1 MVALDGHQQDHRH
14 HQQHEQQQ
22 HEQQQHEPQQDQRRT
37 LANAS
42 DAELL
47 TAHTA
52 GDPDA
57 FGELFRRHR
66 DRMWAVAMRTCGDRE
81 MAADAVQDG
90 FLSAF
95 RRADSFR
102 GDAAVT
108 TWLHRIVVNA
118 CLDRLRRRR
127 PTSPLL
133 EDDRLEGAGRP
144 HDRAGHDAHAS
155 TEVAVDVR
163 AALAQL
169 PEGQRLA
176 LVLVDMHG
184 LSIEEA
190 AGVLG
195 VAEGT
200 VKSRCS
206 RGRAAMA
213 ELLQIS
219 R

>member
-1 MVALDGHQQDHRH
+1 MTDTLDRAA
-14 HQQHEQQQ
+14 
-22 HEQQQHEPQQDQRRT
+22 RT
-37 LANAS
+37 
-42 DAELL
+42 DADLIA
-47 TAHTA
+47 AHCA
-52 GDPDA
+52 GDQDA

-66 DRMWAVAMRTCGDRE
+66 DRMWAVALRTCGDRE
-81 MAADAVQDG
+81 LAADAVQDG
-90 FLSAF
+90 FIAAF

-118 CLDRLRRRR
+118 CLDRLRRQR
-127 PTSPLL
+127 PTAPLPEYESL
-133 EDDRLEGAGRP
+133 ELADQR
-144 HDRAGHDAHAS
+144 DAHGS
-155 TEVAVDVR
+155 TESALDVR

-184 LSIEEA
+184 LSIAEA
-190 AGVLG
+190 AEILG

-206 RGRAAMA
+206 RGRAGLA
-213 ELLQIS
+213 ELLGLAPTS
-219 R
+219 RSTDSGNPPAPPDV

>member
-1 MVALDGHQQDHRH
+1 VSGADRGSTGTIESAER
-14 HQQHEQQQ
+14 
-22 HEQQQHEPQQDQRRT
+22 
-37 LANAS
+37 S
-42 DAELL
+42 DADLL
-47 TAHTA
+47 AAHCA

-66 DRMWAVAMRTCGDRE
+66 DRMWAVALRTCGDRE
-81 MAADAVQDG
+81 IAADAVQDG
-90 FLSAF
+90 FIAAF

-127 PTSPLL
+127 PTTPLPDYESL
-133 EDDRLEGAGRP
+133 DFADRHDD
-144 HDRAGHDAHAS
+144 HAS
-155 TEVAVDVR
+155 TETALDVR
-163 AALAQL
+163 TALARL

-184 LSIEEA
+184 LGVAEA
-190 AGVLG
+190 AQVLG

-200 VKSRCS
+200 VKSRCA
-206 RGRAAMA
+206 RGRAALA
-213 ELLQIS
+213 ELLGIGPAGRTAS
-219 R
+219 LSATSVPDGNRPAAPGV